1 VILGLILGVGWFLF
15 YLAGHA
21 LIFRNADDASKA
33 RLSQQLLILGL
44 LGLIS
49 SNAAAR
55 SLIDSDALLDGGWLM
70 GAVWGALA
78 YLGLFCLYTPFYYVV
93 TSSLSVQTL
102 VILLARPENA
112 IPLAALREEFASR
125 DFLQARLHTM
135 LDNGFLFRRS
145 AQGFA
150 LTPKGELLA
159 QLFSRLK
166 QFWKLAPGG

>member
-1 VILGLILGVGWFLF
+1 MILGLILGVGWFIF
-15 YLAGHA
+15 YLTGHA
-21 LIFRNADDASKA
+21 LIFRNADDAAKA

-44 LGLIS
+44 LGLLS

-55 SLIDSDALLDGGWLM
+55 WLVDSDALLHGGWLM

-102 VILLARPENA
+102 VILLAQPKNA

-125 DFLQARLHTM
+125 DFVQARLHTM
-135 LDNGFLFRRS
+135 LTNGFLYRRS

-159 QLFSRLK
+159 QLFFRLK